1 MNADLPIDI
10 ALLSLALVT
19 AVGFAAVRNL
29 LVATVL
35 AGIYSLL
42 MALVWVTMYSLDVA
56 FTEAAVGAGISTVLF
71 IAALVHTD
79 LEEER
84 RKRIHWPAVAAVT
97 IMGAAL
103 VYGTLGMPRYG
114 DPEAP
119 VHGPVAEAY
128 LHELVEREV
137 PPMVE
142 HEAAGHEAAGH
153 EATERDGDA
162 EAGGHR
168 QDDFGGHIPNV
179 VTVVLASYRGFDT
192 LGETAVIFTA
202 GIGVMILLGPLRR
215 RKETPQSS
223 LVNSAPEASDNRLHM
238 QDQVIV
244 RVIAKLLIPFVLLY
258 GLYVQFHG
266 DFGPGGG
273 FQAGVI
279 FASAFVLYTLV
290 FGLEKMRLAIRPRVI
305 TTLAALGVLIYGG
318 TGLAAMLLGG
328 RYLDYN
334 VLASTPAGGQQL
346 GIFLVELGVGIT
358 VTTVMI
364 SIFSAFAG
372 RERSR

>member
-1 MNADLPIDI
+1 MHADLPIDI
-10 ALLSLALVT
+10 ALLSLALIT

-35 AGIYSLL
+35 AGLYSLL

-71 IAALVHTD
+71 IATLVHTD
-79 LEEER
+79 LEEKR
-84 RKRIHWPAVAAVT
+84 RTRIHWPAVAAVT
-97 IMGAAL
+97 LMGAAL

-128 LHELVEREV
+128 LNELVEREAR
-137 PPMVE
+137 PLGDHQAAEP
-142 HEAAGHEAAGH
+142 AAGVEARHDAG
-153 EATERDGDA
+153 
-162 EAGGHR
+162 AGEHR

-192 LGETAVIFTA
+192 LGETVVIFTA
-202 GIGVMILLGPLRR
+202 GISVLLLLGPLG
-215 RKETPQSS
+215 KQKGTPRGS
-223 LVNSAPEASDNRLHM
+223 SAPSADRAPEDRLHM
-238 QDQVIV
+238 QDQVVV

-266 DFGPGGG
+266 DLGPGGG
-273 FQAGVI
+273 FQAGMI

-290 FGLEKMRLAIRPRVI
+290 FGLEKMQLAVRPWVIR
-305 TTLAALGVLIYGG
+305 TLAALGVLIYAG
-318 TGLAAMLLGG
+318 TGIATLLLGG

-334 VLASTPAGGQQL
+334 VLASTPAGGQHL
-346 GIFLVELGVGIT
+346 GIFLVELGVGVT
-358 VTTVMI
+358 VTAVMI

-372 RERSR
+372 RERSP